1 MITPKQLDS
10 DVEIVEAPHRV
21 SRLLGL
27 LPDGRAYLATWLT
40 LKVTTREALNDA
52 GAIVT
57 LKTPKI
63 EYRSELAILTRE
75 PGGAIKS
82 WGPLKDSDPFPPD
95 WDIRLRYQPP
105 AECLISPAGFTRA
118 MSGARLDVPDLF
130 QRVVDVFDRFLD
142 LSRGIAGQRDLAE
155 LLAVYTI
162 STWLGDAY
170 AAFPYL
176 WPNGDKG
183 AGKTKALSLVARL
196 GYLGQ
201 VILAG
206 GTYAAL
212 RDLAEYGATLC
223 FDDAENLA
231 DPRKSDPDKRALLLA
246 GNRKGA
252 VVPVKEPEGKNGWRI
267 RNVSA
272 YCPKAFS
279 AIRLPDPVLS
289 RRTIV
294 LPLVRSAD
302 PERANHDIEEDGY
315 WPHDRR
321 RLVDDLWIFGLH
333 HLPAAKR
340 AYEQAGSAELTG
352 PGFEPWRP
360 LLATAAV
367 LEGSGVQD
375 LVQRIR
381 KVATAYQSEKTE
393 FEYPDATR
401 LAVIAIAELADVRT
415 LSDVSDV
422 STQTPEWLNTNVRFT
437 ASVIATRINELAED
451 EGLVDDD
458 ETATNSRKVGRILD
472 RLRIARERDTDKKR
486 TRQRIISRGDAIKLL
501 RAYAPA
507 DISEPSDA
515 SQNETSETSAN
526 VRTSDAS
533 GNGYHD
539 PTRCQVCGHLL
550 PNAAAR
556 AIGMHRECADDY
568 ESLLQFEKG
577 A

>member
-1 MITPKQLDS
+1 MSATARELDA
-10 DVEIVEAPHRV
+10 DIEIVESPHRM

-40 LKVTTREALNDA
+40 IKVTTRETVNDA
-52 GAIVT
+52 GEVVP
-57 LKTPKI
+57 LKAPKI

-75 PGGAIKS
+75 PDGKIKS
-82 WGPLKDSDPFPPD
+82 WGPLNGSSVFPPD
-95 WDIRLRYQPP
+95 WDIRLRYQPSV
-105 AECLISPAGFTRA
+105 ECLISPAGFKRA
-118 MSGARLDVPDLF
+118 MNGEQPNVPALF
-130 QRVVDVFDRFLD
+130 RRVVDVFDRFLD

-155 LLAVYTI
+155 LLAVFAI

-183 AGKTKALSLVARL
+183 AGKTKCLSLVARL

-252 VVPVKEPEGKNGWRI
+252 TVPVKEPEGKNGWRI

-272 YCPKAFS
+272 YCPKVFS

-321 RLVDDLWIFGLH
+321 LLVDDLWIFGLH
-333 HLPAAKR
+333 HLPTAKR
-340 AYEQAGSAELTG
+340 AYGHAGSAELTG

-367 LEGSGVQD
+367 LEGAGV
-375 LVQRIR
+375 LGIVGRIR
-381 KVATAYQSEKTE
+381 AVATAYQSEKAD

-401 LAVIAIAELADVRT
+401 LAVIAIAELTDVRT

-422 STQTPEWLNTNVRFT
+422 STQTPEWRNTNVRFT
-437 ASVIATRINELAED
+437 ASSVAARINALAED

-458 ETATNSRKVGRILD
+458 ETFTNSRKVGRILD
-472 RLRIARERDTDKKR
+472 RLRISKQRDPGKKR
-486 TRQRIISRGDAIKLL
+486 TRERTISRGDALKLL
-501 RAYAPA
+501 RAYAPS
-507 DISEPSDA
+507 DVSEPSDTPLHK
-515 SQNETSETSAN
+515 TSETSEN
-526 VRTSDAS
+526 VQTS
-533 GNGYHD
+533 GNGHGEL
-539 PTRCQVCGHLL
+539 TRCQVCGHLL

-556 AIGMHRECADDY
+556 AIGMHHECAQEY
-568 ESLLQFEKG
+568 ESLLQYEKG